1 MSTERWFRIGDGI
14 LGLDSD
20 DSPLNER
27 FDEIYGECAVPDPGD
42 LPTVGCRVK
51 STTAGVE
58 VSFDDPEPLNVP
70 RFAAAA
76 FPGRPWDAEV
86 SADGRTLRA
95 TRASEWR
102 PFVANLAVSRTQR
115 LQRHIM
121 FFHAASLSVGGQG
134 LLACGPKRSGKTT
147 LAMAL
152 ACRGHDLFGDEV
164 AAVRLLSRELLPVRR
179 SLAVRE
185 GPASAPARAALK
197 EIKPETE
204 LFPDGERRAR
214 AAVRSLFAAPAA
226 ASAPLTTVLLL
237 RNFAAAP
244 AAEAA
249 AASPALLS
257 QLTPL
262 AASLWDRPAGAVTV
276 QLMRLLSASRVFWID
291 AGPPEQTAVLVEH
304 LLETS

>member
-1 MSTERWFRIGDGI
+1 MSAVRWFRIGDGI

-20 DSPLNER
+20 DGPLNER

-42 LPTVGCRVK
+42 LPTLRCRVT
-51 STTAGVE
+51 SAAASVE
-58 VSFDDPEPLNVP
+58 VSFDDPEPLDIS
-70 RFAAAA
+70 RFAAAV

-102 PFVANLAVSRTQR
+102 PFVANLTVSRTQR
-115 LQRHIM
+115 LQRHVM
-121 FFHAASLSVGGQG
+121 FFHAASLAVGGQG

-164 AAVRLLSRELLPVRR
+164 AAVRLVSRELLPVRR

-185 GPASAPARAALK
+185 GPASAQARAALT
-197 EIKPETE
+197 EIEPATE
-204 LFPDGERRAR
+204 VFPDGERRAR
-214 AAVRSLFAAPAA
+214 AAVGSLFAAAA

-237 RNFAAAP
+237 RSFAAAP
-244 AAEAA
+244 TAEAA
-249 AASPALLS
+249 AASPALLG

-262 AASLWDRPAGAVTV
+262 AASLWGRPTGAVAI

-291 AGPPEQTAVLVEH
+291 AGPPEQTAAFVEH